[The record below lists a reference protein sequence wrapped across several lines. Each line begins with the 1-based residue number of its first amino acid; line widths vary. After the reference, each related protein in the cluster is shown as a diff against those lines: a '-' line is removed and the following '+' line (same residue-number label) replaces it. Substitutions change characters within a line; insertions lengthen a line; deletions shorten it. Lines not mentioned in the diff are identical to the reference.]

1 MSASLVAL
9 LSLVASQAAATP
21 VVGDWTNPAK
31 SVVVQVAPC
40 GSKLCGT
47 VKWASE
53 TAKND
58 ARRAGTQALVG
69 TELLQNYKFVR
80 PGHWRGVLFVPDR
93 KVRTRAELI
102 AVETNILRI
111 RACTA
116 GGLLCKSQVWTRVEA
131 Q

>member
-1 MSASLVAL
+1 MSLIAL
-9 LSLVASQAAATP
+9 LSLVAMQAAANP
-21 VVGDWTNPAK
+21 VAGDWTNPAQ

-69 TELLQNYKFVR
+69 TELLQNFKFVR
-80 PGHWRGVLFVPDR
+80 PGHWRGTLFVPDR
-93 KVRTRAELI
+93 NVRTRAELI
-102 AVETNILRI
+102 AVETDRLRI

-116 GGLLCKSQVWTRVEA
+116 GGLFCKSQVWTRVEA

>member
-1 MSASLVAL
+1 VSLIAV
-9 LSLVASQAAATP
+9 LSLVAAQTMANP

-40 GSKLCGT
+40 GLKLCGT

-69 TELLQNYKFVR
+69 TEVLQDFKSVR

-102 AVETNILRI
+102 AVEPDRLRI
-111 RACTA
+111 RACTG
-116 GGLLCKSQVWTRVEA
+116 GGLFCKSQLWTRVKV